1 MRLGIIISIAVQTI
15 YASFECALEN
25 FTKNIDTPTVLWL
38 TGLSGAGKSTIAIGV
53 QEQLLAA
60 GNKVCILDGDEL
72 RRGLCS
78 DLGFTDADRVENI
91 RRAAEVARMMVN
103 SGTTVIVALI
113 SPFRTDRMLAAKR
126 IGQSRFLEIHI
137 NTPLEVAEQRDV
149 KGLYQKARAGQLKNF
164 TGIDSPYE
172 VPESPAL
179 TITTTDESAEQSV
192 ERVLLLLRHSK
203 V

>member
-1 MRLGIIISIAVQTI
+1 MK
-15 YASFECALEN
+15 N
-25 FTKNIDTPTVLWL
+25 FTKNIDTPAVLWL

-103 SGTTVIVALI
+103 SGTLVIVALI
-113 SPFRTDRMLAAKR
+113 SPFRTDRLLAAKR
-126 IGQSRFLEIHI
+126 IGESRFLEIHI
-137 NTPLEVAEQRDV
+137 STPLEVAEKRDV

-172 VPESPAL
+172 IPESPAL

-192 ERVLLLLRHSK
+192 ERVLSLLKNTSLFL
-203 V
+203 